1 MSDADRARVG
11 DGAPRVE
18 TERLI
23 LRAFEESDASSVMF
37 YADPEVMRYIP
48 RGPWGRDD
56 VEGKF
61 TRMLDVVRDRWRDN
75 GFGMWAVELKQT
87 GVVIGHCGLQRLEAG
102 DEIEVFYLLD
112 KPYWNQGIATEAAR
126 ATLRFATQR
135 DLRNVVAVAM
145 PENGAS
151 QRVMAKA
158 GMTHVGRANHYGFE
172 LVKYAM
178 TSTRPTQAESAPA
191 GGNPGA

>member
-1 MSDADRARVG
+1 MSDA
-11 DGAPRVE
+11 PQIE

-23 LRAFEESDASSVMF
+23 LRAFEPSDAPSVMF

-48 RGPWGRDD
+48 RGPWKSDD
-56 VEGKF
+56 VEAGF
-61 TRMLDVVRDRWRDN
+61 LRMVENRRVQWQSV
-75 GFGMWAVELKQT
+75 GFGMWAVVLKQT

-126 ATLRFATQR
+126 ATLRFAEER
-135 DLRNVVAVAM
+135 GLNNIVAVAM

-158 GMTHVGRANHYGFE
+158 GMTHVGRATHYGFE

-178 TSTRPTQAESAPA
+178 TSTRATKAESTP
-191 GGNPGA
+191 GGGKPSA

>member
-1 MSDADRARVG
+1 MSEPG
-11 DGAPRVE
+11 SAPRIE

-23 LRAFEESDASSVMF
+23 LRAFEPSDAPSVMF

-48 RGPWGRDD
+48 RGAWKNDD
-56 VEGKF
+56 VEAGF
-61 TRMLDVVRDRWRDN
+61 LRMVENRRAQWQTV
-75 GFGMWAVELKQT
+75 GFGMWAVVLKQT
-87 GVVIGHCGLQRLEAG
+87 GVVIGHCGLQRLESG

-126 ATLRFATQR
+126 AALQFAADR
-135 DLRNVVAVAM
+135 DLKNIVAVAM

-158 GMTHVGRANHYGFE
+158 GMTHVGRATHYGFE

-178 TSTRPTQAESAPA
+178 TSTLISKAESAPD
-191 GGNPGA
+191 GGKPSA

>member
-1 MSDADRARVG
+1 MSDSSRS
-11 DGAPRVE
+11 DGAPRIE
-18 TERLI
+18 TERLV
-23 LRAFEESDASSVMF
+23 LRAFEADDAPSVAF

-48 RGPWGRDD
+48 RGPWDRDD
-56 VEGKF
+56 LEGRFK
-61 TRMLDVVRDRWRDN
+61 RMLDLVRDRWRDN

-87 GVVIGHCGLQRLEAG
+87 GVVIGHCGLQRLESG

-112 KPYWNQGIATEAAR
+112 KPYWSRGIATEAAR
-126 ATLRFATQR
+126 ATLRFAAQR
-135 DLRNVVAVAM
+135 GLKNIVAVAM

-158 GMTHVGRANHYGFE
+158 GMTHVGRATHYGFE

-178 TSTRPTQAESAPA
+178 LSTRASKAESAPA
-191 GGNPGA
+191 GGKPSA